1 MELECF
7 KSVGSVART
16 LIPLMFF
23 YSLNGQQQG
32 PVSEDQLRQMV
43 ASGALSPDTLVWR
56 EDMADWQPLVSMVT
70 GISST
75 VRCSVCGQMF
85 PPDQTLTIGGKVV
98 CANCKPTFVQGM
110 REGVVQDNSVYAIA
124 LNQRRLILA
133 FGMQLVFYFAR
144 VALLVTVPAVGL
156 VLTVAVLGAL
166 LFMMVYIYR
175 LARAMGQMGILYSIV
190 LIFPCLG
197 WIILAMIVARATSRL
212 KKAGVK
218 VGFFGVSKETL
229 NQLRMAA

>member
-1 MELECF
+1 
-7 KSVGSVART
+7 
-16 LIPLMFF
+16 MFF

-43 ASGALSPDTLVWR
+43 VTGALSPDTLVWR
-56 EDMADWQPLVSMVT
+56 EGMADWQPLASVVT

-110 REGVVQDNSVYAIA
+110 REGVVQDSSLYAIA

-144 VALLVTVPAVGL
+144 VALLVTVPVVGL
-156 VLTVAVLGAL
+156 FFTVAILGAL
-166 LFMMVYIYR
+166 MFMMLYVYR
-175 LARAMGQMGILYSIV
+175 LARAMGQMGVLYAIV

-197 WIILAMIVARATSRL
+197 WIILVMIVSRATSRL

-218 VGFFGVSKETL
+218 VGLFGVSKQTL
-229 NQLRMAA
+229 EQLRTAG